1 MSTGRPRNRDRSQVR
16 SERIS
21 VLVRPAVFDGLKLL
35 ANATG
40 SSASDLL
47 SKLAEALVENNA
59 AVISKYSNAQREA
72 AEAVDMSVR
81 PFDMSPTDDKTA

>member
-1 MSTGRPRNRDRSQVR
+1 MTTGRPRNRDRSQVR

-47 SKLAEALVENNA
+47 STLAEALVKNNA

-72 AEAVDMSVR
+72 ADAVDMSVT
-81 PFDMSPTDDKTA
+81 FDVSPTDDKPA